1 MSGSID
7 TPRRHT
13 ASKSAGDEVPPS
25 PGPPPS
31 HGSRPTGCRR
41 SSGGGDGQRHVPDGR
56 RRSKLTTSGAAS
68 FAVTSTSMS
77 GPRHGTTDNMFKPA
91 TAMSPSADE
100 PYSPFRRS
108 LEGRKCGLSSEDLF
122 AHAHRCPVTVH
133 HTVTDLVSFSTARRH
148 CYALLTSRRSESYSQ
163 PARGIDTI
171 TYTLVFTKQTVCALS
186 TSVSCIPFKK
196 TTGLNFATFNRTVPP
211 LHQR

>member
-31 HGSRPTGCRR
+31 HGSPPTGRRR

-77 GPRHGTTDNMFKPA
+77 GPRHGTRQCVQTRDSDVAFGRQ
-91 TAMSPSADE
+91 
-100 PYSPFRRS
+100 PYSPFRRCA
-108 LEGRKCGLSSEDLF
+108 EGRKCGLSGEDLC

-133 HTVTDLVSFSTARRH
+133 PTVTDLVYFSTARRH
-148 CYALLTSRRSESYSQ
+148 CYVLLTSLRNKSYSQ
-163 PARGIDTI
+163 PASSIAVR
-171 TYTLVFTKQTVCALS
+171 YNV
-186 TSVSCIPFKK
+186 
-196 TTGLNFATFNRTVPP
+196 
-211 LHQR
+211 